1 MKKFPRIVAVAAA
14 AVFFAISPA
23 VAANAATPVSNP
35 NGSYCAMQ
43 LQPADSPQPESSPLC
58 FDTDTQLQTYLTSV
72 GVQGADTT
80 TSSVKARSLTVEA
93 TTSGSAVLLGEVFQ
107 DVYYGGAKM
116 ALWGQD
122 GCQNGGVYGW
132 PTLPAGWSNS
142 ISSGHGNDTCY
153 LQMYPLQ
160 NYMDDGMKITCSWEC
175 ITMSTM
181 NDRAQ
186 SIKFTPYG
194 VFG

>member
-1 MKKFPRIVAVAAA
+1 MKKLHRFTTIVAAA
-14 AVFFAISPA
+14 TLLIVVPTT
-23 VAANAATPVSNP
+23 AASATTATEDPT
-35 NGSYCAMQ
+35 GSYCAVQ
-43 LQPADSPQPESSPLC
+43 LHTIQSGAENSDPVC
-58 FDTDTQLQTYLTSV
+58 FATDTALQSYLGSV
-72 GVQGADTT
+72 GVKQAS
-80 TSSVKARSLTVEA
+80 TSTVKTRSLAAAA

-107 DVYYGGAKM
+107 DVYYAGAKM
-116 ALWGQD
+116 AFWGQD
-122 GCQNGGVYGW
+122 GCQDGATYGW
-132 PTLPAGWSNS
+132 PTLPAAWSNS

-186 SIKFTPYG
+186 SLKFTPYG